1 MVSQSYMDTISTI
14 SFWTLTIR
22 RFTGWW
28 VTILSQCRFLH
39 GVWTIWFSQFLL
51 YKKWVFNNGWKRQVW
66 MKQFLLHGQ
75 VFEYNLFVLPPQQ
88 FPRRKTIVVTILFL
102 RQEEITM
109 ANIEVPDYQSL
120 ACLPSGSTISLWNNR
135 SKVYNVNED
144 ELNRR
149 ILLPTNRGQVCFQ
162 RTKCFGSRLSQPRST
177 MAWHK
182 MECHNTLMAAFA
194 NNPVGINWSFCPVWR
209 RPCVSPLIT
218 WVRNTWLAQWK
229 SMWWALAH
237 KK

>member
-1 MVSQSYMDTISTI
+1 MVERD
-14 SFWTLTIR
+14 
-22 RFTGWW
+22 
-28 VTILSQCRFLH
+28 
-39 GVWTIWFSQFLL
+39 
-51 YKKWVFNNGWKRQVW
+51 K
-66 MKQFLLHGQ
+66 
-75 VFEYNLFVLPPQQ
+75 FE
-88 FPRRKTIVVTILFL
+88 
-102 RQEEITM
+102 
-109 ANIEVPDYQSL
+109 
-120 ACLPSGSTISLWNNR
+120 WNNFCCMDKCLNTIFSFYHR
-135 SKVYNVNED
+135 SNFRDGKQSWWQSFFFD
-144 ELNRR
+144 KKKSQW
-149 ILLPTNRGQVCFQ
+149 PTSRSQTTRAWHAYQAAQQSAFGTTDPKYTMSMRMSRTEGSSCQQTAHNRGQVCFQ
-162 RTKCFGSRLSQPRST
+162 RTKCFGSRWSQPRST